1 MLDLPCVFQVIEAGG
16 SDAGQAEADVIEQL
30 ASNFEKA
37 DEIVPEEIRVIP
49 NESLEEI
56 KEELSDPEVI
66 KDKLQPVDPI
76 TSTLEIDTILLIT
89 VGSVTEA
96 AFAGATVYFF
106 CQGSRTVAILL
117 ISFSILIRK

>member
-1 MLDLPCVFQVIEAGG
+1 M
-16 SDAGQAEADVIEQL
+16 
-30 ASNFEKA
+30 
-37 DEIVPEEIRVIP
+37 IP
-49 NESLEEI
+49 NESLEII
-56 KEELSDPEVI
+56 KDELSDPEVI

-76 TSTLEIDTILLIT
+76 TSNLEIDTILLIT